1 MKYGVAL
8 RVQEVRERIAA
19 ACRRAGRDPA
29 SVQLVAVTKT
39 VPADAVLEAIDAGVC
54 HVGEN
59 RVQEA
64 REKFPLLPEG
74 VTRHLVGH
82 LQTNKSRHAVRLFDW
97 VHSLDSLRLA
107 EALGK
112 RAVEEGRRLR
122 CLVQVNVSREVT
134 KHGVDPDQLLP
145 LLERVG
151 RVPGLEIRGL
161 MAMGPLTEDE
171 AAVRRAFAEARR
183 LFEAAGREGFP
194 GVVMEHLSMGMSGDF
209 EIAVEEG
216 ATMVRVGS
224 AIFGPRR

>member
-1 MKYGVAL
+1 MRYGVAQ

-19 ACRRAGRDPA
+19 ACGRAGRDPGC
-29 SVQLVAVTKT
+29 VELVAVTKT
-39 VPADAVLEAIDAGVC
+39 VPADAVVEAIEAGVR

-64 REKFPLLPEG
+64 REKFPLLPQG

-82 LQTNKSRHAVRLFDW
+82 LQTNKSRHAARLFDW

-112 RAVEEGRRLR
+112 RAAEEGRSLR
-122 CLVQVNVSREVT
+122 CLVQVNVSREAS
-134 KHGVDPDQLLP
+134 KHGLDPDQLLP
-145 LLERVG
+145 FLEQVG
-151 RVPGLEIRGL
+151 RVPGLEVRGL
-161 MAMGPLTEDE
+161 MAMGPLAGDE
-171 AAVRRAFAEARR
+171 AAVRRAFAQARH
-183 LFEAAGREGFP
+183 LFEAAAREGFP
-194 GVVMEHLSMGMSGDF
+194 HVTLEHLSMGMSGDF

-216 ATMVRVGS
+216 ATMVRVGT